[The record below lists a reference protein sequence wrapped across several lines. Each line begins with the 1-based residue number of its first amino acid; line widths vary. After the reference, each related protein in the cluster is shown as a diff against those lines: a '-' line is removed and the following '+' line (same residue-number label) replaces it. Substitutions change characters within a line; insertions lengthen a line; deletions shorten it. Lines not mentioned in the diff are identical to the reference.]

1 MQDGTVEV
9 KKVYGGMGAAIE
21 ALGADPNVVEE
32 VTPPE
37 PVVIEPELKVID
49 KQDNVLDYNTL
60 EKDVLITKIKD
71 FEKLTSDREKT
82 ILELQK
88 GKDDGSASSEDEIL
102 LKALSEDFIGNYDKA
117 KERFKLPSI
126 STLKELI
133 SEGNIDDK
141 IKHWQDNELVK
152 SIERKHR
159 LEAGEFEY
167 DSNEASKA
175 GTPSYDWDTMT
186 SDKRSE
192 LVGSLR
198 ERQSAEARRLRTV
211 TEQQTKDM
219 DWLAET
225 YFDNKPEAVQEKVK
239 AMNTIVDEI
248 AQGLTTPDKHPLA
261 IRNLV
266 RGVHFDELAK
276 GMVDKAINDLI
287 QQFAEHQMYLPGK
300 ELPTDVT
307 KISGAP
313 PEIKL
318 EIDENKRKVSPML
331 NSIYNSANRK

>member
-117 KERFKLPSI
+117 KERFKL
-126 STLKELI
+126 
-133 SEGNIDDK
+133 
-141 IKHWQDNELVK
+141 LV
-152 SIERKHR
+152 
-159 LEAGEFEY
+159 
-167 DSNEASKA
+167 
-175 GTPSYDWDTMT
+175 
-186 SDKRSE
+186 
-192 LVGSLR
+192 
-198 ERQSAEARRLRTV
+198 SA
-211 TEQQTKDM
+211 
-219 DWLAET
+219 
-225 YFDNKPEAVQEKVK
+225 P
-239 AMNTIVDEI
+239 
-248 AQGLTTPDKHPLA
+248 
-261 IRNLV
+261 
-266 RGVHFDELAK
+266 
-276 GMVDKAINDLI
+276 
-287 QQFAEHQMYLPGK
+287 
-300 ELPTDVT
+300 
-307 KISGAP
+307 
-313 PEIKL
+313 
-318 EIDENKRKVSPML
+318 
-331 NSIYNSANRK
+331 